1 MSKFNIAVVGATGNV
16 GREILSI
23 LNERNFPV
31 KKIFALASK
40 KSEGKRIDFGSK
52 KIKVQSLETFN
63 FKNADIV
70 LSSAGSAI
78 SESFIKKASDSGAI
92 TIDNT
97 SCFRM
102 NKDVPLIVPEVNVKE
117 ISKWKKKKIIS
128 NPNCSTIQLVTA
140 LKPIHDAFKIKR
152 IIVSTYQS
160 TSGAGKKAMDELFYQ
175 TLDVYKNKNLKS
187 DIFSKQ
193 IAFNVIPQIDVFLD
207 DGKTKEEWKL
217 IEETKK
223 ILDNKIKVFATC
235 VRVPV
240 FIGHAL
246 SVNIE
251 TQSSINEKKLNKV
264 MEDFEGINVIDNPS
278 NNEYVTPDEIA
289 GKDEVF
295 VSRLRKD
302 DSVKNGI
309 SLWIV
314 ADNLRKGAAL
324 NTVQIAEE
332 LIKMKIK

>member
-63 FKNADIV
+63 FKNSDIV

-193 IAFNVIPQIDVFLD
+193 IAFNVIPQIDIFLD

>member
-40 KSEGKRIDFGSK
+40 KSDGKRIDFGSK

-102 NKDVPLIVPEVNVKE
+102 DKDVPLIVPEVNVKE

-332 LIKMKIK
+332 LIKVKIK

>member
-40 KSEGKRIDFGSK
+40 KSDGKRIDFGSK

-332 LIKMKIK
+332 LIKVKIK

>member
-117 ISKWKKKKIIS
+117 ISKWKKKRLYLI
-128 NPNCSTIQLVTA
+128 L
-140 LKPIHDAFKIKR
+140 
-152 IIVSTYQS
+152 IVQP
-160 TSGAGKKAMDELFYQ
+160 F
-175 TLDVYKNKNLKS
+175 NL
-187 DIFSKQ
+187 
-193 IAFNVIPQIDVFLD
+193 
-207 DGKTKEEWKL
+207 
-217 IEETKK
+217 
-223 ILDNKIKVFATC
+223 
-235 VRVPV
+235 
-240 FIGHAL
+240 
-246 SVNIE
+246 
-251 TQSSINEKKLNKV
+251 
-264 MEDFEGINVIDNPS
+264 
-278 NNEYVTPDEIA
+278 
-289 GKDEVF
+289 
-295 VSRLRKD
+295 
-302 DSVKNGI
+302 
-309 SLWIV
+309 
-314 ADNLRKGAAL
+314 
-324 NTVQIAEE
+324 
-332 LIKMKIK
+332 

>member
-63 FKNADIV
+63 FKNSDIV

-332 LIKMKIK
+332 LIKVKIK

>member
-63 FKNADIV
+63 FKNSDIV

-102 NKDVPLIVPEVNVKE
+102 DKDVPLIVPEVNVKE

>member
-1 MSKFNIAVVGATGNV
+1 MLKNY
-16 GREILSI
+16 
-23 LNERNFPV
+23 LN
-31 KKIFALASK
+31 
-40 KSEGKRIDFGSK
+40 
-52 KIKVQSLETFN
+52 T
-63 FKNADIV
+63 
-70 LSSAGSAI
+70 
-78 SESFIKKASDSGAI
+78 
-92 TIDNT
+92 
-97 SCFRM
+97 
-102 NKDVPLIVPEVNVKE
+102 
-117 ISKWKKKKIIS
+117 KKKKIIS

-175 TLDVYKNKNLKS
+175 TLDVYKNKNLRS
-187 DIFSKQ
+187 EIFSKQ

-246 SVNIE
+246 SVNVE

-264 MEDFEGINVIDNPS
+264 MEDFEGVNVIDNPS

>member
-332 LIKMKIK
+332 LIKVKIK

>member
-63 FKNADIV
+63 FKNSDIV

>member
-102 NKDVPLIVPEVNVKE
+102 DKDVPLIVPEVNVKE

-332 LIKMKIK
+332 LIKVKIK